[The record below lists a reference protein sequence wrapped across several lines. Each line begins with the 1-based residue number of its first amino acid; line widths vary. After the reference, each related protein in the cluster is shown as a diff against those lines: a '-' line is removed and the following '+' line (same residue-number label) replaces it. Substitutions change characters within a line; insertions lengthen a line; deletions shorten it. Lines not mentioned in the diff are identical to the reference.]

1 MRRYG
6 HQTDPNQGTIVATLR
21 AAGAKVHVASRYGGG
36 FPDLV
41 VTYQAR
47 VYLLEVK
54 PDDVPSRRRLTTAE
68 LEFAREHP
76 VKVVWTPE
84 MALEAIGAKVAA

>member
-1 MRRYG
+1 M
-6 HQTDPNQGTIVATLR
+6 AALR
-21 AAGAKVHVASRYGGG
+21 AAGARVKVMSHVGGG
-36 FPDLV
+36 VPDLL

-76 VKVVWTPE
+76 VAVVWTPE
-84 MALEAIGAKVAA
+84 MALEAIGVKVAA